1 MNSRR
6 ILLALMATC
15 LALQWSVA
23 TSAEPQF
30 TQNLI
35 KLFAADGHVI
45 PTLVTIPKGGVNTD
59 IPAIIHLHGGP
70 GAAPL
75 AGSGRWIADRLAMRG
90 YMTVAP
96 QLSHS
101 AHSLTYTYEQTTTEV
116 AAAVNYLET
125 LGFKDVIL
133 MGSSLGSI
141 TSTRYLADTQDR
153 RIKANVH
160 FSPTADLNKGVLWRI
175 GEEAFRK
182 KIEEAGRIVSEG
194 KGSETVLAGAVF
206 SSVARTWLDIWG
218 PQSQAVNSQRI
229 SEVGTPI
236 LLLLNGIDA
245 KMDERSLKF
254 SELLKRN
261 ASASPKVDLI
271 FYPGEVNHS
280 FYPVHDQVIVDVVNW
295 LAGLGFGPKPRNDI
309 VARAINVDQNSG
321 VDRTYAGAMQ
331 YSPLV
336 QSRTGPAFVIV
347 HDWEEDAF
355 NGPTEWLARALA
367 KGGFTALGIN
377 NVRGQSELL
386 FSTFKE
392 SDAWIKYW
400 VDYLAGQGFANV
412 VLVGHGYGGNRINHY
427 LLETPDAR
435 VSSVAYLAPPPDAAG
450 WLQAAAG
457 ILYTRAVAEAQ
468 EAERLAKQSKIEQ
481 RLIQIS
487 VNPPPP
493 ASVTTPKVWLVMEPR
508 AFLAHWG
515 PEAPVFSKQLPQV
528 KQPVLLLAGARDEYI
543 GEGAFRALVG
553 SRNNASAK
561 WYDGIKSADHAF
573 TGFEAQVA
581 KDLSAW
587 AILPR

>member
-1 MNSRR
+1 MKTRS
-6 ILLALMATC
+6 IFFAMIAAC
-15 LALQWSVA
+15 LAILWSDA
-23 TSAEPQF
+23 APAQQPF

-45 PTLVTIPKGGVNTD
+45 PTLVTIPKDGINID
-59 IPAIIHLHGGP
+59 MPAVIHLHGGP

-75 AGSGRWIADRLAMRG
+75 AGSGRWIAERLAARG

-101 AHSLTYTYEQTTTEV
+101 SHYLTYTYEQTDTEV
-116 AAAVNYLET
+116 AATVNYLET

-141 TSTRYLADTQDR
+141 TSTRYLADTHDR

-175 GEEAFRK
+175 GDEAFRK
-182 KIEEAGRIVSEG
+182 KIEEAGRIVAEG
-194 KGSETVLAGAVF
+194 KGSETVLAGAIF
-206 SSVARTWLDIWG
+206 ASVARTWLDIWG
-218 PQSQAVNSQRI
+218 PQSQAVNSHRI

-245 KMDERSLKF
+245 KMEERSLKF

-261 ASASPKVDLI
+261 ATASPKVDLI

-295 LAGLGFGPKPRNDI
+295 LIALDLGPKPRNDI
-309 VARAINVDQNSG
+309 MVQAINIDQNTG
-321 VDRTYAGAMQ
+321 VDRTFAGAMQ
-331 YSPLV
+331 YSP
-336 QSRTGPAFVIV
+336 RAETMTGPAFVIV
-347 HDWEEDAF
+347 HDWEGDAF
-355 NGPTEWLARALA
+355 NGPSEWLARSLA
-367 KGGFTALGIN
+367 NRGFTALGIN
-377 NVRGQSELL
+377 NVRGQNELL
-386 FSTFKE
+386 FATYKE
-392 SDAWIKYW
+392 SDACIKYW
-400 VDYLAGQGFANV
+400 IDYLATQGYAKV

-427 LLETPDAR
+427 LLATPDAR
-435 VSSVAYLAPPPDAAG
+435 VSGVAYLAPPPDAAS

-457 ILYTRAVAEAQ
+457 AAYTRAVADAQ

-493 ASVTTPKVWLVMEPR
+493 ARVTTPKVWLVMEPR

-515 PEAPVFSKQLPQV
+515 PEAPVFSKQLPQI
-528 KQPVLLLAGARDEYI
+528 KQPVLLLAGTSDEYI
-543 GEGAFRALVG
+543 GEDALRALTI
-553 SRNNASAK
+553 SRKHASVQ
-561 WYDGIKSADHAF
+561 WYDGTKGADHAF
-573 TGFEAQVA
+573 TGFEERVV
-581 KDLSAW
+581 KDLCAW
-587 AILPR
+587 VIVPQ